1 MTYIIDFLK
10 SEGFLCLLITFMIC
24 SFLGTFTGLVA
35 TIIMW
40 VCNMLY
46 AKRFDL
52 YNTIGFGGGFV
63 LTIFQHW
70 IR

>member
-1 MTYIIDFLK
+1 M
-10 SEGFLCLLITFMIC
+10 LITFMIC

-35 TIIMW
+35 TVIMW